1 MFWIDKWYIILV
13 LPALLLSMWAQHKV
27 NSTFRQYSGLYNL
40 RGLTGAQAA
49 RMILN
54 DNGLY
59 HIAVERTGG
68 ELTDHYDPK
77 AQVVRLSAST
87 YASTSVAAVGVA
99 AHEVGH
105 AVQHAT
111 GYAPLQLRNAIVPVT
126 RIGSQ
131 ISPFLLI
138 LGLFL
143 GWQPLVELG
152 IILFSLAAVFQL
164 VTLPVEYNAS
174 RRALATLSNGL
185 LTAEETNGAA
195 RVLDAAA
202 LTYVAALLTSVAQ
215 LLRLILLY
223 GGRRRRD

>member
-105 AVQHAT
+105 AVQHAI